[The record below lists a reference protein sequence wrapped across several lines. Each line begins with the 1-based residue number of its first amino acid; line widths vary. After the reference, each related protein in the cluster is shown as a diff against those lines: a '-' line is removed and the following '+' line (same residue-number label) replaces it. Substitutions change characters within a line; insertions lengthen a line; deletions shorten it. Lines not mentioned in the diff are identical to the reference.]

1 MRKLIVLFFLA
12 AFTVTVSAQ
21 TYYAASPLWKE
32 LTQTSAQN
40 APVKFFSPV
49 PTDLFK
55 TGVKAVN
62 PSVWLLRPMATITAI
77 QLNWNKVTKQFDASA
92 LSSAGLGVSYAHFVE
107 ANGLPY
113 NNFSV
118 NALLLLGGNIEAT
131 EPASM
136 SFAITGSFM
145 NFVSLGGLYNF
156 GNKSF
161 GILTG
166 VAIKF

>member
-1 MRKLIVLFFLA
+1 MKKILALLFLA
-12 AFTVTVSAQ
+12 AFTISVSAQ
-21 TYYAASPLWKE
+21 K
-32 LTQTSAQN
+32 
-40 APVKFFSPV
+40 APVKFFAPV
-49 PTDLFK
+49 PVDLFAKDASSLK
-55 TGVKAVN
+55 TLENA
-62 PSVWLLRPMATITAI
+62 SVWLLRPMATITAV

-92 LSSAGLGVSYAHFVE
+92 LSSAGIGISYAHFIE
-107 ANGLPY
+107 ANSLPY

-136 SFAITGSFM
+136 SIALTGSFM

-156 GNKSF
+156 SSKSF